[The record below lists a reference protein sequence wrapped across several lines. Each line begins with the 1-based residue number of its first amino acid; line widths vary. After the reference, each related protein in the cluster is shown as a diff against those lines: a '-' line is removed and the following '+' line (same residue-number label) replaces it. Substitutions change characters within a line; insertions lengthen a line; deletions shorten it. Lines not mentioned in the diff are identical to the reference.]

1 MSSTLAQHT
10 PHRRPAAARP
20 GAAVPADLADRLRRM
35 ASPRDQL
42 IAIAEHERRR
52 LERSVAGMVG
62 ATNAEDVVSEVIVR
76 QLERHATDPTTSY
89 ASVEG
94 YHRLRASL
102 IRSTRNAAI
111 DMTRRRAWAE
121 VLAGGPGDPHLRG
134 ALLGCGGDPDGDS
147 AAGSLAAALDGAALY
162 DALRR
167 IDPADADVL
176 RVKLMEGA
184 TFAGLA
190 EHLGVRS
197 TNAAYKRYLRA
208 IRAAQSALAR
218 YGAGGYCA
226 DSAPYLAL
234 LAQEVAG
241 DLDHRPLSEILGEA
255 RAEAIRL
262 HVWGASDTP
271 GDDGCHGCQIAT
283 RREGRALA
291 MFLPPALLAMPVPRP
306 AGLVAAVAGVR
317 DAVTTWLEGVLTGL
331 GPAAPGGAGL
341 LGRGA
346 ALTAAA
352 TLTLGGAATIRTL
365 TPGGTPPAPA
375 PAVARVRVALVAVPP
390 GVRTRNRAAPPART
404 ARSPDALCR
413 SCAPA
418 PHAASTTGSAAREFT
433 PGP

>member
-1 MSSTLAQHT
+1 MSSTLATHT
-10 PHRRPAAARP
+10 PRRRPAAARP
-20 GAAVPADLADRLRRM
+20 GASVPADLADRLRRM
-35 ASPRDQL
+35 TDPRDQL
-42 IAIAEHERRR
+42 IAIAEHGRRR

-76 QLERHATDPTTSY
+76 HLERHASEPPTSY
-89 ASVEG
+89 AGVEG

-102 IRSTRNAAI
+102 IRSTRNAAV

-121 VLAGGPGDPHLRG
+121 VLTGGPGDPHLRG
-134 ALLGCGGDPDGDS
+134 ALLGNAEDPGGG
-147 AAGSLAAALDGAALY
+147 AGAGSLAAALDGAALY

-167 IDPADADVL
+167 LDPADADVL
-176 RVKLMEGA
+176 RVKLVEGA

-190 EHLGVRS
+190 AHLGVRS
-197 TNAAYKRYLRA
+197 TNAAHKRYLRA

-218 YGAGGYCA
+218 YGAGGYCS

-241 DLDHRPLSEILGEA
+241 RANHRPLSEMLGEA

-262 HVWGASDTP
+262 HVWGAPDTP
-271 GDDGCHGCQIAT
+271 GDEGCHGCQIAT

-291 MFLPPALLAMPVPRP
+291 MFLPPVLLAMPVPRP
-306 AGLVAAVAGVR
+306 AGLVAAVTGAR
-317 DAVTTWLEGVLTGL
+317 DAVTTWLAGVLTGF

-346 ALTAAA
+346 ALAAA
-352 TLTLGGAATIRTL
+352 AILTVGGAATLRTL
-365 TPGGTPPAPA
+365 TPGGTATA
-375 PAVARVRVALVAVPP
+375 PAVARARVLPAVIPPAVRAPH
-390 GVRTRNRAAPPART
+390 RAAPPARV
-404 ARSPDALCR
+404 ARPPDAACHA
-413 SCAPA
+413 CAPA
-418 PHAASTTGSAAREFT
+418 LRTASAPGSAAREFT